1 MSYAEAQARFAE
13 FGIDTE
19 AAMEAAAGK
28 AISIHCWQGDD
39 LVAFDS
45 PEGAGGA
52 ANGILATGNYPGRAR
67 NFEELKADFLEACRF
82 IPGKKRINL
91 HASYAIFTDEH
102 PWVDRD
108 KITIEHFQPWVD
120 WARENSLGIDF
131 NQTVYGH
138 PMMVDG
144 LSLTHTDPAVR
155 RFWIDHCIACRKISQ
170 AIGEQL
176 NDKVLCNL
184 WIADGLKDVPA
195 DRFGPR
201 QRLLESLDEIFA
213 EPMPNVIDSVESK
226 WFGIG
231 VEAYTPGS
239 MEFYTIY
246 SATRPNVHMLMDIGH
261 YHPSEFCSEKLPT
274 LQLFNEYVPLHI
286 SRPMN
291 WDSDHVVNFD
301 DELREICKEIVRN
314 GCMDKVLIG
323 TDFFDAS
330 INRVA
335 AWVIGCRSMQK
346 ALLWALLQPHEALRV
361 MQDKSDFTQ
370 RMALME
376 EVKTMP
382 FPDVWDEYCRRQ
394 GIPAGFEWYQEL
406 MEYEREFM
414 LPRDEA

>member
-346 ALLWALLQPHEALRV
+346 ALLWALLQPHEALRE